1 MEGLIFGILRYFSYL
16 ACLSVLVYFF
26 VLAYF
31 SYLACLIVF
40 SLPADVLW
48 GSFVTHSFLRHGRLL
63 NTTLRGRRLKGKG
76 KGGIWA
82 RPNSLPLP
90 FRTPATRATVPR
102 NTAARKIGNGVISLL
117 RQLRC
122 PSKPDHN
129 KFSSL
134 SNTTVVAIFPNLCSW
149 RRSLYSNLGGNDPEK
164 LYRATLSIDWSS
176 IGFDYRTFD

>member
-16 ACLSVLVYFF
+16 ACLS

-82 RPNSLPLP
+82 RPNSLP

-134 SNTTVVAIFPNLCSW
+134 SNTTMGAIFPNLCSW
-149 RRSLYSNLGGNDPEK
+149 RRSLYSNLGGNDP
-164 LYRATLSIDWSS
+164 
-176 IGFDYRTFD
+176 